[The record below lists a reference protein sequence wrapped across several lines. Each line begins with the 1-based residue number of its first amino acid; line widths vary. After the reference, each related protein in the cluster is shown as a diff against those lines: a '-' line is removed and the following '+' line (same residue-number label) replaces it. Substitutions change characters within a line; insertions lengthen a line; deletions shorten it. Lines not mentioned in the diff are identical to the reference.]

1 MRKLIVSEFVT
12 LDGVMEAPEKWVFQ
26 FHDEPSAGFKTA
38 EINEVDALLLGRRTY
53 EIFAASWPAMTGEL
67 ADRMNGIR
75 KYVASAKPGQ
85 LDWHNS
91 EALTGDAGGAVSALK
106 QRPGGNILLAGSGSL
121 ARTLAQRG
129 LVDEYRLFI
138 CPVVLGTGERL
149 FNLPSA
155 ARSLTLTET
164 RTFDSGALLVRYAT
178 A

>member
-26 FHDEPSAGFKTA
+26 FHDEQSAGFKTA

-106 QRPGGNILLAGSGSL
+106 QRPGGQNFPPRNGSTAPALPPRRPS
-121 ARTLAQRG
+121 RG
-129 LVDEYRLFI
+129 AHAFTA
-138 CPVVLGTGERL
+138 PPSSGTRG
-149 FNLPSA
+149 
-155 ARSLTLTET
+155 
-164 RTFDSGALLVRYAT
+164 G
-178 A
+178 